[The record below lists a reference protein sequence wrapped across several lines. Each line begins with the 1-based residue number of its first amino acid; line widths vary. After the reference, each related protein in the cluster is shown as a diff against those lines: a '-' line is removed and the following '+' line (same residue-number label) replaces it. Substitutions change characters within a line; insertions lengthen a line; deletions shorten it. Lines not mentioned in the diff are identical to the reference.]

1 MLLRHPFS
9 KEIKDQIKKL
19 YLYDNYHGPL
29 ALLQNLFWISLAIYL
44 GEASPWLM
52 PLAILLIGSRQRA
65 LATLLHEAAHG
76 ALCRN
81 KRFGKF
87 LGTWCSGYLIFQ
99 SWVSYKRSH
108 TVDHHHKLG
117 DQDRDPDYRYYR
129 QSGVF
134 EARST
139 LRFMLAYLIKPMFF
153 LTAPESLRYLLVNR
167 LMLSPNKGELLSVL
181 VCQGLLALCLTLV
194 LGVKGYFVYWLLPY
208 LTTFQAL
215 TWFIELAEHYPMIAK
230 AKTDLQA
237 TRNRFSHP
245 LEHFFTA
252 MHGENFHLIHHLFP
266 AIPYWNLKKA
276 HWILLN
282 DTAYVAANA
291 GFGGIFVSS
300 NFVPSMWAGIYRTT
314 KQRRGGVINAS

>member
-1 MLLRHPFS
+1 MLSRHRFS
-9 KEIKDQIKKL
+9 KEIKEQIKTL
-19 YLYDNYHGPL
+19 YLYDNHHAPL

-44 GEASPWLM
+44 GESSPWLL

-76 ALCRN
+76 ALCRS
-81 KRFGKF
+81 KRLERF
-87 LGTWCSGYLIFQ
+87 LGTWCSGYFIFQ

-108 TVDHHHKLG
+108 TLDHHHKLG
-117 DQDRDPDYRYYR
+117 DPERDPDYRYYR

-134 EARST
+134 EDRSPF
-139 LRFMLAYLIKPMFF
+139 RFALTHLIKPILF
-153 LTAPESLRYLLVNR
+153 LNAPGSLKYLLINR
-167 LMLSPNKGELLSVL
+167 LIRCPSKGELLSVL
-181 VCQGLLALCLTLV
+181 VCQCLIALCLTMMI
-194 LGVKGYFVYWLLPY
+194 GVKGYFLYWLLPY

-215 TWFIELAEHYPMIAK
+215 TWFIELSEHYPMIAE

-245 LEHFFTA
+245 VEHFFTA

-276 HWILLN
+276 HRILLT
-282 DTAYVAANA
+282 DPEYASVNA

-300 NFVPSMWAGIYRTT
+300 NFAPSLWAGILSGDKSAT
-314 KQRRGGVINAS
+314 GVVINAS